1 MNARFDHHFF
11 EDWSLPKEDSMLFIG
26 AKPHD
31 PFDAATIIPRAVKEH
46 DFAGRRKVLNV
57 TLEIPLAQFA
67 VLWLIEGYDAATT
80 RIEVFAKPLNGPT
93 FACGVA
99 TFKDDDVTL
108 TGIVDRVLEF
118 Q

>member
-1 MNARFDHHFF
+1 MNARFDHHLF

-67 VLWLIEGYDAATT
+67 V
-80 RIEVFAKPLNGPT
+80 
-93 FACGVA
+93 
-99 TFKDDDVTL
+99 
-108 TGIVDRVLEF
+108 
-118 Q
+118 

>member
-1 MNARFDHHFF
+1 
-11 EDWSLPKEDSMLFIG
+11 
-26 AKPHD
+26 
-31 PFDAATIIPRAVKEH
+31 
-46 DFAGRRKVLNV
+46 
-57 TLEIPLAQFA
+57 
-67 VLWLIEGYDAATT
+67 WLIEGYDAATT